1 MNIFLNQ
8 TLSFQPTQLYSISF
22 QVIER
27 DKIIKCYFNNNLKK
41 KMNLLV
47 EYDMV
52 LHFNHFEIQL
62 DDLQNYVYM
71 SVSGLF
77 K

>member
-1 MNIFLNQ
+1 
-8 TLSFQPTQLYSISF
+8 
-22 QVIER
+22 
-27 DKIIKCYFNNNLKK
+27 
-41 KMNLLV
+41 MNLLV

>member
-8 TLSFQPTQLYSISF
+8 TLCLSNHCNFTQLA

-27 DKIIKCYFNNNLKK
+27 DNIIKCYFNNNLKK